1 VLAGPAPLSGTAGR
15 QTLLVAVYAAAIIV
29 SAALL
34 FLVQPM
40 FARMVLPLLGGS
52 PAVWNTAVVFYQV
65 MLLAGYAY
73 AYVVTRWLGLRQQ
86 LGLHLLV
93 LLLPVLVLPIKVPE
107 GWTPPATE
115 HPVGWLL
122 ALFGVTVGLPFFVVA
137 ASSPLLQR
145 WFAASRHTAAGD
157 PYFLYGA
164 SNLGSLLALLGYPLF
179 VERWL
184 RLGDQTRWWA
194 WGYAAL
200 ALLIA
205 ACAAAVWRTP
215 DAASIVDT
223 EAPDAATE
231 SSALTWRDRASW
243 MALAAMPVSFMLSV
257 TTYISTDISAIPL
270 LWIIPLTLYLLT
282 FVVAFAPR
290 TIVSSRP
297 LVRVLPFALSLL
309 AFLLATAN
317 DVTNWW
323 LMLVHLA
330 AFFLAA
336 LTAHTELASRRPS
349 PQRLAEFYL
358 WVALGGAIGGI
369 VNALVAPLIFK
380 HVEEYPLTLIL
391 AAALLP
397 RITDPGPA
405 PKPLTHQK
413 RRTAAPAAKRPGRAL
428 KLSDVVIAAVMFAT
442 VALLVRGL
450 LLPDGGLSWTS
461 RVIVFGLP
469 SAIALTFVGQPVRFA
484 LTLGAIMLG
493 SALYNGKG
501 TYLHTERTFFGVNHV
516 ILFSTGGY
524 HLLDHGTTLHG
535 AQSLEPS
542 RRREPLTYFHPTGP
556 LGDVFA
562 SLPPEPAARAVAVVG
577 LGAGSIACYRR
588 SGDRWTFYEIDPAVV
603 RIARNG
609 RYFTYLEECA
619 PDARIVVGDA
629 RLRLTEAQ
637 KSEYQLI
644 IIDAYSSDAIPVHLL
659 TREAFELYFD
669 KLAAGGMLALN
680 ISNRQLELKTVIGNV
695 ARDLGLAYR
704 ARDNLNLPAAEANRG
719 KMPSQWMVIA
729 RSVEDLREL
738 AVDPR
743 WVVPPIRPGTSVWT
757 DDFNNL
763 LSALNWRR

>member
-1 VLAGPAPLSGTAGR
+1 
-15 QTLLVAVYAAAIIV
+15 
-29 SAALL
+29 
-34 FLVQPM
+34 
-40 FARMVLPLLGGS
+40 
-52 PAVWNTAVVFYQV
+52 
-65 MLLAGYAY
+65 
-73 AYVVTRWLGLRQQ
+73 
-86 LGLHLLV
+86 
-93 LLLPVLVLPIKVPE
+93 
-107 GWTPPATE
+107 
-115 HPVGWLL
+115 
-122 ALFGVTVGLPFFVVA
+122 
-137 ASSPLLQR
+137 
-145 WFAASRHTAAGD
+145 
-157 PYFLYGA
+157 
-164 SNLGSLLALLGYPLF
+164 
-179 VERWL
+179 
-184 RLGDQTRWWA
+184 
-194 WGYAAL
+194 
-200 ALLIA
+200 
-205 ACAAAVWRTP
+205 
-215 DAASIVDT
+215 
-223 EAPDAATE
+223 
-231 SSALTWRDRASW
+231 
-243 MALAAMPVSFMLSV
+243 MALAAMTVSIMLSV

-282 FVVAFAPR
+282 FVLAFAPR

-297 LVRVLPFALSLL
+297 LVRVLPFALALL

-330 AFFLAA
+330 TFFLAA

-358 WVALGGAIGGI
+358 WIALGGAIGG
-369 VNALVAPLIFK
+369 VFNAVVAPLIFK

-397 RITDPGPA
+397 RIADRASA
-405 PKPLTHQK
+405 PKPVTHQK
-413 RRTAAPAAKRPGRAL
+413 RRAPAPAGKRTSRAL
-428 KLSDVVIAAVMFAT
+428 QLSDVLIAAAILAL

-450 LLPDGGLSWTS
+450 LLSDGGLTWTS
-461 RVIVFGLP
+461 RIIVFGVP
-469 SAIALTFVGQPVRFA
+469 SAIALMFVRRPVRFA

-516 ILFSTGGY
+516 ILFSSGGY

-535 AQSLEPS
+535 AQSLEPA

-562 SLPPEPAARAVAVVG
+562 TLPPRATRAVAVVG
-577 LGAGSIACYRR
+577 LGAGSIACYRQAGE
-588 SGDRWTFYEIDPAVV
+588 SWTFYEIDPAVV
-603 RIARNG
+603 RIAQNQ
-609 RYFTYLEECA
+609 RYFTYLTECA
-619 PDARIVVGDA
+619 PHARILVGDA
-629 RLRLTEAQ
+629 RVRLAEAR

-659 TREAFELYFD
+659 TREAFELYLD
-669 KLAAGGMLALN
+669 KLAQGGMLALN

-695 ARDLGLAYR
+695 ARDLGLAFR
-704 ARDNLNLPAAEANRG
+704 ARDNLNLPAAEENRG

-729 RSVEDLREL
+729 RSVEDLGEL

-743 WVVPPIRPGTSVWT
+743 WVVPQIRPGTSVWT